1 MRAPS
6 CLLAVFV
13 VWLGLS
19 PAAAFE
25 PLDGWLIATE
35 ACAGGTGI
43 RGSADTTLVVD
54 RAYPMIG
61 ANKAAATHYQVT
73 TADGPKWVAVSCGI
87 HAVRADGSGGT
98 GGSPGGSPGGSGGVD
113 RGCPV
118 LPDLSVGRPQGD
130 HNLLALSW
138 QPGFCET
145 KGPGGP
151 QECRTQTPDRPD
163 ATSLALHGLWPQP
176 NGTFYCGLSA
186 SQEKAVKDAKRSCLP
201 EVALSARTRTELS
214 RVMPGATSAL
224 DRYEWAKHGL
234 CYSTTAE
241 EYFAESVSLVD
252 QINATGVA
260 TLFADHIGQELS
272 LARIREAFDAAFG
285 AGAGERVQIGCRKVG
300 DRLLIVD
307 VWVELKGEITPDR
320 PIAELI
326 LAAPT
331 VSSRCDGGIVDRA
344 GFE

>member
-13 VWLGLS
+13 VSLGVS
-19 PAAAFE
+19 PAVAFE

-35 ACAGGTGI
+35 ACGGDTTI
-43 RGSADTTLVVD
+43 RGPADTTLAVD

-61 ANKAAATHYQVT
+61 ANKAAATHFQIS
-73 TADGPKWVAVSCGI
+73 TADGPRWVAVSCGI
-87 HAVRADGSGGT
+87 HAVRADGSGGAGGGT
-98 GGSPGGSPGGSGGVD
+98 GGGAGGADP
-113 RGCPV
+113 GCPV
-118 LPDLSVGRPQGD
+118 LPDLSTGHPQGD
-130 HNLLALSW
+130 RNLLALIW

-145 KGPGGP
+145 KGPSGP
-151 QECRTQTPDRPD
+151 AECRTQTADRPD

-186 SQEKAVKDAKRSCLP
+186 SQARAVKNAERSCLP
-201 EVALSARTRTELS
+201 EVALSEPTRTELS
-214 RVMPGATSAL
+214 RVMPDATSGL
-224 DRYEWAKHGL
+224 DRHEWAKHGL
-234 CYSTTAE
+234 CYSATAE

-272 LARIREAFDAAFG
+272 LARIREAFG
-285 AGAGERVQIGCRKVG
+285 AGAGERVQIGCKMVG

-320 PIAELI
+320 PIADLI